1 MRGQSVCGHSRACVW
16 PPDALDTQRLQLSV
30 ATGQSVPYYLP
41 FHNTNLLASTNSTI
55 MAGKFDVEELERTWK
70 WSEGDPEELFV
81 LEEEIASGS
90 FGSVYKV
97 RFYRLS
103 SSFYF
108 SSTSLLPVCYLLSD
122 PALHFSTHFRH

>member
-1 MRGQSVCGHSRACVW
+1 
-16 PPDALDTQRLQLSV
+16 
-30 ATGQSVPYYLP
+30 
-41 FHNTNLLASTNSTI
+41 

-97 RFYRLS
+97 RFIRVVAELYRSHKTLC
-103 SSFYF
+103 
-108 SSTSLLPVCYLLSD
+108 LL
-122 PALHFSTHFRH
+122 RHLFWSAVRHLPLG